1 MTIRS
6 VSQLIDHNNVSSVV
20 LEIGEEYFVFSV
32 EDLLKHLHSGGSSEA
47 TLAGLALRKITCVF
61 ENERVLTAFEILET
75 SGDRYLGVVDAKESL
90 VGILTDTDILSTVD
104 PTVLVQKN
112 HRRLGDQSRA
122 RNLHCGLD
130 FGRCAQPSPENGR
143 FYYCRRIQN
152 TDRHHHHQGYF

>member
-1 MTIRS
+1 VTEFTIFPTVGSIAQKQLLRATLNMTIRS
-6 VSQLIDHNNVSSVV
+6 VSQLIDHNNVNSVV

-47 TLAGLALRKITCVF
+47 SLAELALRKITCVF

-104 PTVLVQKN
+104 PTVLVQKK
-112 HRRLGDQSRA
+112 
-122 RNLHCGLD
+122 
-130 FGRCAQPSPENGR
+130 PSA
-143 FYYCRRIQN
+143 
-152 TDRHHHHQGYF
+152 TW